1 MNNEKLIEINKL
13 KNDIKTQK
21 EINMELFNLIPIPS
35 HEDPENKKAEKI
47 LKQWRNGGKK
57 LKTLLNKLQNIEL
70 NNHVNEFNKESK
82 TFINSFGEATK
93 REITCNKYEKTQ
105 KSMEKEILNFIN

>member
-1 MNNEKLIEINKL
+1 MNKNKFHILSLIIGMFE
-13 KNDIKTQK
+13 NDLIK
-21 EINMELFNLIPIPS
+21 E
-35 HEDPENKKAEKI
+35 
-47 LKQWRNGGKK
+47 NGGKK
-57 LKTLLNKLQNIEL
+57 LKTLLNKLKNIEL

-82 TFINSFGEATK
+82 TFINGFGESIK